1 MKFLIIS
8 VLLFLPFTSKANDLS
23 YKDRSN
29 AGETKFERIEKLEGY
44 LSKLSSNIGTLHK
57 KMEKDFDKKLKD
69 LEKKLKEEWK
79 SDVSKLEKAIE
90 NSKVSDY
97 VKKEETNSI
106 QAQVDLFNNKI
117 IELKEKIEKL
127 NLEVSTLK
135 EISQ

>member
-1 MKFLIIS
+1 MKFLIII
-8 VLLFLPFTSKANDLS
+8 LFPLGVIANDLT
-23 YKDRSN
+23 YKERSN

-57 KMEKDFDKKLKD
+57 KMDKDFDKKLKD
-69 LEKKLKEEWK
+69 LEKKLREEWGA
-79 SDVSKLEKAIE
+79 DVSKLEKAIE
-90 NSKVSDY
+90 NSKISDY
-97 VKKEETNSI
+97 VKKEETNSL

>member
-1 MKFLIIS
+1 MKFLIII
-8 VLLFLPFTSKANDLS
+8 LFPLGVIANDLS
-23 YKDRSN
+23 YMERSN

-57 KMEKDFDKKLKD
+57 KMDKDFDKKLKD
-69 LEKKLKEEWK
+69 LEKKLREEWK

-90 NSKVSDY
+90 NSKISDY
-97 VKKEETNSI
+97 VKKEETNSL

>member
-1 MKFLIIS
+1 MKFLIII
-8 VLLFLPFTSKANDLS
+8 LFPLSAIANDLS
-23 YKDRSN
+23 YEERSN
-29 AGETKFERIEKLEGY
+29 AGETKFERIEKLEDY
-44 LSKLSSNIGTLHK
+44 LSKLSSNIETLHK
-57 KMEKDFDKKLKD
+57 KMDKDFDKKIKD
-69 LEKKLKEEWK
+69 LEKKLREEWK

-97 VKKEETNSI
+97 VKKEETNSL